1 MPPVYH
7 GARVPD
13 PCRRPL
19 SQPLSVVPVGA
30 GAAFGLPDQ
39 AQSSYL
45 VRAGGSAV
53 CLDMGSGTL
62 NRLAAIL
69 PPESLDLVVI
79 SHLHPDHLSDLLAL
93 RVYMAHGPG
102 LGHDLDIIGPPDLR
116 CRLDVLSA
124 GESWGG
130 VRFHDLPAGG
140 GERIVGDLLIRHT
153 EVPHLP
159 PTHAIRV
166 EHDGKAITYGAD
178 CAANDALPALADG
191 SDVLLLECTFG
202 TGAIPDGVPHLN
214 ARAAGDMA
222 SRAGAGR
229 LILVH
234 GYPGIDIGGSVSEA
248 ANAFGGPV
256 EWACEGRLVVA

>member
-1 MPPVYH
+1 M
-7 GARVPD
+7 
-13 PCRRPL
+13 
-19 SQPLSVVPVGA
+19 VPVGA

-69 PPESLDLVVI
+69 APELIDLVVI

-102 LGHDLDIIGPPDLR
+102 VGHELAIIGPPGLR
-116 CRLDVLSA
+116 GRLDALSA

-130 VRFHDLPAGG
+130 VRFKDLPAGG
-140 GERIVGDLLIRHT
+140 GERVVGDLLIRHT

-166 EHDGKAITYGAD
+166 EHEGKAITYGAD
-178 CAANDALPALADG
+178 CAANDALPALAEG

-202 TGAIPDGVPHLN
+202 TGPIPEGVSHLN
-214 ARAAGDMA
+214 ARAAGEMA
-222 SRAGAGR
+222 RAAGAGR

-234 GYPGIDIGGSVSEA
+234 ANPGMDLDGSVSEA
-248 ANAFGGPV
+248 AHAFGGPV
-256 EWACEGRLVVA
+256 EWAREGEMVVA